1 MLYFEDFYIGRS
13 FALGPCT
20 VDEQEMLA
28 FAARFDPQG
37 IHQDATAAV
46 AAGFSEIIASGW
58 FTASLFMR
66 MQCDAF
72 MLDSACIASP
82 GVDALRWLQPVVA
95 GQVLHGR
102 VMVTTA
108 RRLESRPD
116 TGVVSC
122 DGELQETNGETVMT
136 LTSSAF
142 YRCRNTMSSG

>member
-1 MLYFEDFYIGRS
+1 MLYFEDFHTGRS
-13 FALGPCT
+13 FKLGPCT

-37 IHQDATAAV
+37 IHRDADAAATA
-46 AAGFSEIIASGW
+46 GFPEVIASGW

-82 GVDALRWLQPVVA
+82 GVDKLRWLQPVVA
-95 GQVLHGR
+95 GQILHGDVTVIAAR
-102 VMVTTA
+102 V
-108 RRLESRPD
+108 LNSRPD
-116 TGVVSC
+116 TGVVTC
-122 DGELQETNGETVMT
+122 DGSLHDADGTTLMT

-142 YRCRNTMSSG
+142 YHCRAQA